1 MSEKEYKT
9 ENNDVNDVVEYNDGF
24 DENDNNLNEHETQPQ
39 KKPSTIEN
47 VFEWLDSIVVSLCI
61 VIFVF
66 TVLLGKV
73 EVSGKSM
80 MDTLKNG
87 DQLIITGYNYTPK
100 RGDIV
105 IISRNSS
112 NTEEGKLYAD
122 KPLVKRIVALGGQTV
137 EIKDGYLYVDG
148 EKQIES
154 YAKTMTE
161 DNGFIGKQTVP
172 EGYVFV
178 LGDNR
183 GDSADSRIIGF
194 IDENYILGK
203 VLCRIFPFDSVTTF

>member
-9 ENNDVNDVVEYNDGF
+9 ENDDVNDVVEYNDSF
-24 DENDNNLNEHETQPQ
+24 DENDNNLNEQEAQPQ

-137 EIKDGYLYVDG
+137 EIKNGYLYVDG

-161 DNGFIGKQTVP
+161 DTVFIGKQTVP

-183 GDSADSRIIGF
+183 DDSADSRIIGF
-194 IDENYILGK
+194 INENYILGK
-203 VLCRIFPFDSVTTF
+203 VLCRIFPFNSMTTF

>member
-9 ENNDVNDVVEYNDGF
+9 ENDDVNDVVEYNDSF
-24 DENDNNLNEHETQPQ
+24 DENDNELNVQDAQPQ

-47 VFEWLDSIVVSLCI
+47 AFEWLDSIVVSLCV

-112 NTEEGKLYAD
+112 DTEEGKLYAN

-183 GDSADSRIIGF
+183 DDSADSRIIGF
-194 IDENYILGK
+194 INENYILGK
-203 VLCRIFPFDSVTTF
+203 VLCRIFPFDSVTAF